1 MFALLEFIVRLVGDV
16 GRFIDIFLNDLILG
30 AGDPLTVISFFV
42 GQVLIGVAV
51 LVFGYAA
58 VGGLLNEIGVKLPS
72 LRGLGRR
79 E

>member
-30 AGDPLTVISFFV
+30 AGDPLTVISLFV
-42 GQVLIGVAV
+42 GQILIGVAV

-58 VGGLLNEIGVKLPS
+58 VGALLNEIGIKLPS
-72 LRGLGRR
+72 LRGFSQR